1 MTRSDQVG
9 LEGSPE
15 GNVDGF
21 TDGALRGWAWFPGS
35 PDVQA
40 IVEVMADSV
49 VVASFTAT
57 ELRDD
62 LRAAGK
68 RGGHCGFTIS
78 LNDPALVGATV
89 EIFVRAADGARAW
102 IGSASIGAPARGAGS
117 QALMPVAIIGQ
128 GIVGYLDV
136 CGGGM
141 VRGWVT
147 RTGDSSES
155 VRLAFFE
162 KGRLVLEADAH
173 RWRNDLA
180 NMRQGNGGCGFE
192 ERIPEIFCD
201 GLLHEWDIRD
211 ADTGR
216 SLLERPINVVLH
228 PWVPRDNGKSAKSL
242 AIQAI
247 QREKVEQPLRL
258 SVIVNFYNMK
268 REAARTLTSLSRQY
282 QKGIGDLAYEVLC
295 IDNGSDPPLEEDWIR
310 GFGPEFKLVR
320 PERAHPSPCG
330 VINELAR
337 SARGEYVAIMIDG
350 AHVLTPGVLREAFA
364 AIDADPGSVVAL
376 RNWFVGGDQRWLS
389 EVGYTREQEDILFE
403 RIHWPA
409 DGYQLF
415 HVGAPIGEHVDPWL
429 AGMIESNFLV
439 LPTDFYCEI
448 GGLDEAFDEPG
459 AGFANL
465 DLFRRAGLS
474 LADGVVGLVGE
485 ATFHQFHGGTTT
497 NVSDDEKDSRVRAY
511 SNKYMRIRG
520 EDFLGLEPAQIKLR
534 GVIRDKIAMGTR
546 DHALLPLKLG
556 VTGRVRQGIP
566 DLHFDDGARVYLQSA
581 YAESGLHQA
590 TAWLG
595 RKVGVAPADLLSIQG
610 IIFQVRPDHVVT
622 TSSDLGLLG
631 FLLSMLD
638 ATGLHD
644 ARITCISSPGL
655 DHPFDPSRVR
665 VLVGDPGDEAILA
678 KAATEV
684 ADAES
689 TLVLYQ
695 PDSGNAALV
704 TSRLHAYSRLVSYR
718 SYLIFL
724 GSVFGQPWLGYSS
737 NWYLAAIRAFVADS
751 PFVIDE
757 SWTRQWVTT
766 CPSGYLRR
774 VDGRTSSLA
783 YDPGLDNFD
792 EFARIR

>member
-1 MTRSDQVG
+1 MTHSDQVASQ
-9 LEGSPE
+9 GSPE
-15 GNVDGF
+15 GSVDGF
-21 TDGALRGWAWFPGS
+21 TDGALRGWVWFPANPGL
-35 PDVQA
+35 A
-40 IVEVMADSV
+40 ATVEVMAGSV
-49 VVASFTAT
+49 VVATFTAT
-57 ELRDD
+57 EFRED
-62 LRAAGK
+62 LYGAGK
-68 RGGHCGFTIS
+68 RGGRCGFTIRF
-78 LNDPALVGATV
+78 NDPALVGATIEV
-89 EIFVRAADGARAW
+89 FVHTAEGMTAW
-102 IGSASIGAPARGAGS
+102 IGSASIGEAARGAGS
-117 QALMPVAIIGQ
+117 MALMPVAITGH
-128 GIVGYLDV
+128 GVVGYLDI
-136 CGGGM
+136 CGEGK

-147 RTGDSSES
+147 RTGDSAES

-180 NMRQGNGGCGFE
+180 NMRQGNGSCGFE
-192 ERIPEIFCD
+192 ELIPGILCD
-201 GLLHEWDIRD
+201 GMVHEWDIRD

-216 SLLERPINVVLH
+216 SLLERPINVVLR
-228 PWVPRDNGKSAKSL
+228 PWVPRENGKSAKSL
-242 AIQAI
+242 AIPALR
-247 QREKVEQPLRL
+247 REGAGASVRL

-268 REAARTLTSLSRQY
+268 REAARTLTSLSRDY
-282 QKGIGDLAYEVLC
+282 QQGIGDLEYEVLC
-295 IDNGSDPPLEEDWIR
+295 VDNGSDPPLEEAWIH
-310 GFGPEFKLVR
+310 GFGPEFKLIR
-320 PERAHPSPCG
+320 PEHVHPSPCG

-337 SARGEYVAIMIDG
+337 QARGEYVAIMIDG

-364 AIDADPGSVVAL
+364 AIDADPGVVVAL

-546 DHALLPLKLG
+546 EHTLLPLKLG
-556 VTGRVRQGIP
+556 ITDRVRQGIP

-590 TAWLG
+590 TTWMG

-610 IIFQVRPDHVVT
+610 IVFQVRPDHVVT
-622 TSSDLGLLG
+622 TSTDPGLLG
-631 FLLSMLD
+631 FLVSILD
-638 ATGLHD
+638 ATGLHET
-644 ARITCISSPGL
+644 RITCVSRVDA
-655 DHPFDPSRVR
+655 DHQFDPSRVR
-665 VLVGDPGDEAILA
+665 VLVGDPGDETILA
-678 KAATEV
+678 RVATEV
-684 ADAES
+684 ADSES

-695 PDSGNAALV
+695 PDSGNAASV
-704 TSRLHAYSRLVSYR
+704 TARLQAYSRLVSYR

-751 PFVIDE
+751 PFVIDH
-757 SWTRQWVTT
+757 SWTRQWVTV
-766 CPSGYLRR
+766 CPSGYLRK

-783 YDPGLDNFD
+783 YDQSLDRFD
-792 EFARIR
+792 EFLRIC